1 MAMPGWADTWI
12 GGALDAVFAPRCV
25 ACRKPTG
32 PHRSG
37 PVCAACWQSVQA
49 LSPPWC
55 ARCGEPSR
63 TGLTASPG
71 HCARC
76 QAHPP
81 HFDEARAL
89 GVYTGALRHIVH
101 ALKYRGHQSLGAP
114 LGALLRDRGDDILSA
129 ADAVVPVPLHPWRH
143 LQRGFNQADE
153 LARTLGPPVWRPL
166 RRRRLGTPQAGLR
179 GQDRLTNVRDA
190 YRLRLAAYGQ
200 PPPQVRGTDRRCDD
214 HGRHVRR
221 VQPCTARGRG
231 RLDWGTDS
239 CPDRDAY
246 ASANFGRIAAST
258 AARTSSLD
266 ASPLMSTQSGRSAW
280 RR

>member
-200 PPPQVRGTDRRCDD
+200 PPPKYVVLIDD
-214 HGRHVRR
+214 VMTTGATLDACSR
-221 VQPCTARGRG
+221 VLREAGVVWIGALTV
-231 RLDWGTDS
+231 
-239 CPDRDAY
+239 
-246 ASANFGRIAAST
+246 
-258 AARTSSLD
+258 ARTVTLMPPPTSGG
-266 ASPLMSTQSGRSAW
+266 SPRPPLRAPRLWTPHR
-280 RR
+280 